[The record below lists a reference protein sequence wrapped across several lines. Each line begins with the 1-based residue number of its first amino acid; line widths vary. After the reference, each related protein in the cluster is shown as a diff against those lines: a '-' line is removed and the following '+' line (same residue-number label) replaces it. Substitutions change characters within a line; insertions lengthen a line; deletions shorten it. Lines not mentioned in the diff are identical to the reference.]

1 MLTKKSLIDI
11 LLAAFFIPK
20 NSETDIVA
28 RVCNNLE
35 HKTPTLRLKRR
46 LFCDYDRITRPND
59 FKTVTNVTVQLIP
72 KLMDFVSVI
81 LKKNI
86 YIYICILY
94 DYKVK
99 QYNFN
104 TTLI

>member
-86 YIYICILY
+86 YIYAY
-94 DYKVK
+94 YM
-99 QYNFN
+99 
-104 TTLI
+104 TTK